1 MNQLVIQGIT
11 DDHMDD
17 ESLETHPYDLKKR
30 QLK

>member
-11 DDHMDD
+11 DDHMD